1 MTAVHS
7 PVVAGQ
13 AFHPMMAR
21 PTHDDLSRQLFMQSL
36 MGQVNGPLAAANTAV
51 WNARTGAAFRK
62 THGRDPNHVSE
73 VRKALLREPYTQYW
87 SALRRTGREMIYE
100 AVGPMVERQLP
111 ALVEKA
117 RRYAASPC
125 KIGGLALDSS
135 LPQPRYMSEV
145 ENHGKPGGY
154 HSELTEDDV
163 FAGAEFDRSF
173 HVGGQRPNLVDTAG
187 TAAKAR
193 IISSY
198 GPLADGL
205 GAALA
210 GWAKE
215 NLRDLKPKRILDM
228 GCTVGNSTLPWV
240 DVYPGAE
247 VHAIDTAAPC
257 LRYAHARAEALGKRV
272 LFAQQNAEATRYEG
286 ASFDLVLSHQ
296 LLHELTVTSID
307 RVFAECHRLLKPGGV
322 MMHLDIPPAADMDMV
337 SQWFHL
343 DWNAHFNAE
352 PFMTTLSEL
361 DLGQVAAKGG
371 FAANNTFHAYAKS
384 VAPES
389 SATFHFFGARK

>member
-1 MTAVHS
+1 MTAENF

-13 AFHPMMAR
+13 AFHPMMAE
-21 PTHDDLSRQLFMQSL
+21 PDHDDLSRQLFVQSF
-36 MGQVNGPLAAANTAV
+36 MGQVNGPLASGNTAV
-51 WNARTGAAFRK
+51 WKARTGDSFRRA
-62 THGRDPNHVSE
+62 HGRDPAHVSE
-73 VRKALLREPYTQYW
+73 VRKALMHEPYTQYW
-87 SALRRTGREMIYE
+87 SSLRRCAREMVYE

-111 ALVEKA
+111 DLVEKA
-117 RRYAASPC
+117 RRYATSNK
-125 KIGGLALDSS
+125 KIGGLALDSA

-154 HSELTEDDV
+154 HNELVADDV

-187 TAAKAR
+187 TAAKTR
-193 IISSY
+193 IISNY

-215 NLRDLKPKRILDM
+215 NLKDLKPKRILDM

-240 DVYPGAE
+240 DAYPGAE

-257 LRYAHARAEALGKRV
+257 LRYAHARAEALGKRTF
-272 LFAQQNAEATRYEG
+272 FAQQNAEATRYDAG
-286 ASFDLVLSHQ
+286 SFDLVLSHQ
-296 LLHELTVTSID
+296 LLHELTVTSIH
-307 RVFAECHRLLKPGGV
+307 RIFAECHRLLKPAGV
-322 MMHLDIPPAADMDMV
+322 MLHLDIPPAGDMDMV
-337 SQWFHL
+337 SQWFQL
-343 DWNAHFNAE
+343 DWNAHYNAE

-371 FAANNTFHAYAKS
+371 FAVKNTFHAYAKS
-384 VAPES
+384 VAPGS